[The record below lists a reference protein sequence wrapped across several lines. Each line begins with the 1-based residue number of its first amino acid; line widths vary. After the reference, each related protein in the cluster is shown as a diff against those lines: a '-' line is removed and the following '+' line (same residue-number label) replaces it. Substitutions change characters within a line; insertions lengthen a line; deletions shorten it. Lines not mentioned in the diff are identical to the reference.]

1 MKSTFAALLVGSS
14 LVVFSGLAHAGARPP
29 AEGAPARGA
38 GMDMR
43 GMSDDQ
49 LRRRIQDAC
58 IFKLSERE
66 ETLKTNAV
74 GRCGCYANN
83 VMRTMSGDEA
93 GELRETGV
101 FGKSARPKAEGAMRS
116 CKV

>member
-14 LVVFSGLAHAGARPP
+14 LVLLSSLAHAGARPP

-101 FGKSARPKAEGAMRS
+101 FGKSSRPKAENAMRA